1 MSVAGY
7 NRACANPC
15 LGVDS
20 RGQQMHLIYNSYATP
35 LSAFFEGLVRVFDWG
50 ALLIALRR
58 KQRRIFFEND
68 DPQRNQ
74 RLIDRYIVE
83 SIAAFESEETEKLS
97 EVPFISRRA
106 FAVADIVLGPLP
118 TDEVIIS
125 YEEVVP
131 GAIDRIMGHASQRLQ
146 DDSEAEIRHFD
157 NICRQ
162 GYRGMVSGF
171 VLTLLLTG
179 SALLLVFLSQ
189 LWARNNLG
197 GIQCNAWNFREPSM
211 CPEPDCAQDGLLE
224 ISFPECFSPEKGIAL
239 AKLIDEGGQQYDHGK
254 SR

>member
-15 LGVDS
+15 LGVDF

-35 LSAFFEGLVRVFDWG
+35 FSAFFEGLVRVFDWG

-74 RLIDRYIVE
+74 RVIDRYIVE

-106 FAVADIVLGPLP
+106 FALADIVLGPLP

-146 DDSEAEIRHFD
+146 DDSEAELRHFD

-189 LWARNNLG
+189 LWAGITLVGFNVMLG
-197 GIQCNAWNFREPSM
+197 ISATIYVSR
-211 CPEPDCAQDGLLE
+211 AGLRTRWFTGDFFPGVTYARKRYRLGE
-224 ISFPECFSPEKGIAL
+224 IDRRRRPTI
-239 AKLIDEGGQQYDHGK
+239 
-254 SR
+254 